1 MNCTQWLVECFLK
14 YLDDWERSVN
24 ERPGFSKP
32 EKSNRSLS
40 EETIHG
46 LKMTSTRLLSIK

>member
-1 MNCTQWLVECFLK
+1 MNCTLWLVEYFLK

-24 ERPGFSKP
+24 ECPGFSKP
-32 EKSNRSLS
+32 EKSNMLLS
-40 EETIHG
+40 EETMHG

>member
-32 EKSNRSLS
+32 EKSNRLLS